1 MGLLLVGME
10 VDARWVTGNMAPL
23 PTMIGGELERGVAE
37 EKVPGFEDMCDE
49 APVSM
54 YHSAGW
60 G

>member
-1 MGLLLVGME
+1 ME